1 MTINITNKWSDKLSV
16 GKCWYERT
24 FIILINVYNPFNYGL
39 LNY

>member
-16 GKCWYERT
+16 GYERT